1 MVSANLLGAL
11 FNWAVPERGSGW
23 MYLLLAA
30 AACAVAFAWVG
41 RRRADRE
48 EPR

>member
-1 MVSANLLGAL
+1 MVAANLLGL
-11 FNWAVPERGSGW
+11 LLRWAVPEGSSGW
-23 MYLLLAA
+23 TYLLVAS

-48 EPR
+48 ESR